1 MEEKTQVRWEKPP
14 VTKAGYVKQSYHPQY
29 SKSVVRNAV
38 LPYKWL
44 GGCCFLKHPAM
55 HRPSIFRDSGN
66 KRSLSCGNGWL
77 LGNQLFFPGI
87 PGEKQTGWWSI
98 SGSDT
103 HRIKI
108 IRDLMLSGN
117 CKYVW
122 NDVYCLQRT
131 PPCLSEYVVCWYF
144 NYTSF
149 YRGCLSFVQYFGFA
163 HL

>member
-1 MEEKTQVRWEKPP
+1 MGTKDTITKNYIVRVIIPIAVIINTNRISDLQNKLEH
-14 VTKAGYVKQSYHPQY
+14 TIAIKQ
-29 SKSVVRNAV
+29 N
-38 LPYKWL
+38 
-44 GGCCFLKHPAM
+44 
-55 HRPSIFRDSGN
+55 
-66 KRSLSCGNGWL
+66 
-77 LGNQLFFPGI
+77 
-87 PGEKQTGWWSI
+87 T
-98 SGSDT
+98 
-103 HRIKI
+103 
-108 IRDLMLSGN
+108 LSGN